1 MRAMKHIRKPQV
13 MVPMQGFT
21 LIELIMVI
29 VLMGVVGG
37 AVAVFMR
44 GPIDAYLAGGRRAA
58 LTDVADTTLRR
69 IARDLHR
76 ALPNSV
82 RNPSASCLEFIPT
95 KTGGRYRAD
104 GAGAL
109 RFDTAVTS
117 FNLLRNYATFGGVAL
132 PPDQVIAANDL
143 IVVYNL
149 GITGA
154 DAYAGDNYSAV
165 QSIGTVSGNETPV
178 NISSKQFPLAS
189 GSNRFHVIPSSETL
203 VSYVCSAGNLYRRA
217 DTAAPAAATSCST
230 TGASV
235 IASNVNCA
243 GTSFTYSGSDLQ
255 RNALVTMVLSI
266 QDSTGVETVNLQ
278 HEVHVDN
285 TP

>member
-1 MRAMKHIRKPQV
+1 MKKSCNPRGFAKLH
-13 MVPMQGFT
+13 GFT

-44 GPIDAYLAGGRRAA
+44 GPIDAYMAGGRRAA
-58 LTDVADTTLRR
+58 LTDVADTAMRR

-132 PPDQVIAANDL
+132 PADQVIAAGDL
-143 IVVYNL
+143 VVVYNL

-165 QSIGTVSGNETPV
+165 QSIGTVSGNETPI
-178 NISSKQFPLAS
+178 NIASKRFPLAS
-189 GSNRFHVIPSSETL
+189 GSNRFHVIPSNETL
-203 VSYVCSAGNLYRRA
+203 VSYICSAGKLLRRT
-217 DTAAPAAATSCST
+217 DTAAPAATTSCSAT
-230 TGASV
+230 TGAIST
-235 IASNVNCA
+235 IATNVNCGA
-243 GTSFTYSGSDLQ
+243 SYFAYSGSDLE